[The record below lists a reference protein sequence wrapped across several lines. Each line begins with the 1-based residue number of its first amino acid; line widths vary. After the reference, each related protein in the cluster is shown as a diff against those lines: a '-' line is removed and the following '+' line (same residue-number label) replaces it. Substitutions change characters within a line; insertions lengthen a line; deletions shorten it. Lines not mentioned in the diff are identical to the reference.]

1 MHIFISAKGK
11 EMLIRCPNCKVCYR
25 ISEELV
31 PEKGRRF
38 RCAKCGN
45 VWTVMPA
52 DLFEETPENEAEI
65 YVPEEHKA
73 EAVAAEMEKSAP
85 YDAGMS
91 DELSAA
97 EMPEAEKEV
106 ETPKKTEEE
115 KAVPEEKD
123 EINAEDLAV
132 QSNMQ
137 EIFSRLDKQQEL
149 LEKEEKNIP
158 PLKRAWSDCKKA
170 LGLNSLFNRC
180 LFSFIILMIGT
191 LALFSFRY
199 DIVRKFPWAERFYT
213 AMGTDSVI
221 VGEGLEFQNISRHEY
236 EEDYIKKLQIKGF
249 LVNKTE
255 KEIAVPTIHV
265 EVLSKEAAKLQEMNV
280 RPPVEKIL
288 PGKRIAFNVIITQ
301 PSPLSKHILLTFTKN
316 KAG

>member
-1 MHIFISAKGK
+1 
-11 EMLIRCPNCKVCYR
+11 
-25 ISEELV
+25 
-31 PEKGRRF
+31 
-38 RCAKCGN
+38 
-45 VWTVMPA
+45 
-52 DLFEETPENEAEI
+52 
-65 YVPEEHKA
+65 
-73 EAVAAEMEKSAP
+73 
-85 YDAGMS
+85 
-91 DELSAA
+91 
-97 EMPEAEKEV
+97 
-106 ETPKKTEEE
+106 
-115 KAVPEEKD
+115 
-123 EINAEDLAV
+123 
-132 QSNMQ
+132 
-137 EIFSRLDKQQEL
+137 
-149 LEKEEKNIP
+149 
-158 PLKRAWSDCKKA
+158 
-170 LGLNSLFNRC
+170 
-180 LFSFIILMIGT
+180 MIGT